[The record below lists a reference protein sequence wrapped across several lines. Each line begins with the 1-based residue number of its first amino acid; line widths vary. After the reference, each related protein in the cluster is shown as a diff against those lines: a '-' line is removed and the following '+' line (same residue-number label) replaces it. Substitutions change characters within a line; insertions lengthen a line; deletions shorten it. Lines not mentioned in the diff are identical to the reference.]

1 MDYEDT
7 ANYTNSEL
15 YELRPSGSVV
25 AKYEQTCAG
34 DISEFNQLNHECQID
49 PHSNEIITLSYNIR
63 SDYGTYESLEPL
75 NTGMASKWRD
85 AHGDDA
91 AVNYCADALVAWDRT
106 TGTTRQVGSLPLP
119 LFTRGRG
126 GTQRA
131 WIARRDLW
139 RVALCRLRPPFSQT
153 ITRFVVF
160 VVGSL
165 VGARWPLAV
174 GDRLIDRSIRS
185 TTSSTTSTRSTTR
198 SSRRSMAG
206 SRPTAS
212 ARRAR
217 AARSSGCTRARPQ
230 SRPTARAT
238 T

>member
-106 TGTTRQVGSLPLP
+106 TGTTRQVG
-119 LFTRGRG
+119 GR
-126 GTQRA
+126 A
-131 WIARRDLW
+131 A
-139 RVALCRLRPPFSQT
+139 AE
-153 ITRFVVF
+153 
-160 VVGSL
+160 
-165 VGARWPLAV
+165 
-174 GDRLIDRSIRS
+174 
-185 TTSSTTSTRSTTR
+185 
-198 SSRRSMAG
+198 
-206 SRPTAS
+206 
-212 ARRAR
+212 RAR
-217 AARSSGCTRARPQ
+217 AARVGSLWMHSLSPCSREDGAGRSAREWHVATSGAWRSVVSERRSPRRSRGSSCSSSVLSSARVGGW
-230 SRPTARAT
+230 RLAID
-238 T
+238 